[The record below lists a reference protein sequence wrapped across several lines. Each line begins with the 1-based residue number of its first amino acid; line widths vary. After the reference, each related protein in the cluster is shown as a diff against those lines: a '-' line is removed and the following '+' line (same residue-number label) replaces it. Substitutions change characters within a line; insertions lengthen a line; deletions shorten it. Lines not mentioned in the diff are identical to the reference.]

1 MPRPRKWRR
10 VCCMPDNSRFGPLDT
25 TASGRAVVT
34 MTVDEYETIRLI
46 DLDGYSQEEC
56 AEHMNVSRSTIQSI
70 YDGARKKIAQSIVDG
85 AILLI
90 EGGDYQICDGLSGS
104 CGGRGCHRHRCGH
117 AADAAAPKGPGRPE

>member
-1 MPRPRKWRR
+1 MPN
-10 VCCMPDNSRFGPLDT
+10 NSRFGPLDV

-34 MTVDEYETIRLI
+34 MRVDEYETIRLI

-70 YDGARKKIAQSIVDG
+70 YDAARKKIAQSIVDG

-90 EGGDYQICDGLSGS
+90 EGGDYQICDGLSGP
-104 CGGRGCHRHRCGH
+104 CGGRGCHRYRCGQ
-117 AADAAAPKGPGRPE
+117 AANAAAPKGPAQPE